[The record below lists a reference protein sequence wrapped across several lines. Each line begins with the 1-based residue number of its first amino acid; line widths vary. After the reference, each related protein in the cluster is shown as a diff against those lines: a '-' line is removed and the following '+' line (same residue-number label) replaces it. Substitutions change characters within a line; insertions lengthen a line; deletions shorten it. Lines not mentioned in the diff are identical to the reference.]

1 MFGKTVYAFKR
12 LLAYGAF
19 EVDYIKESDEAR
31 HTRSSL
37 VRRLLSDVV
46 VLRVTA
52 QHIRIRVRFEAVRA
66 NVPGVVPVL
75 ERRRV
80 RVLKQGSEVVPLLF
94 HLGDMFLA
102 VRLFLFLY
110 LSYLY
115 LYGVE
120 FLLYFLFSLFSAAFT
135 YKRKTVFHTSVF
147 LLMQLNSGFCYLKL
161 VPLELFSLEVWTLN
175 LLFYQASCDKGNI

>member
-12 LLAYGAF
+12 LLANSAF

-110 LSYLY
+110 LSFLYLSYLY

-147 LLMQLNSGFCYLKL
+147 LLMQLNSGFC
-161 VPLELFSLEVWTLN
+161 
-175 LLFYQASCDKGNI
+175 